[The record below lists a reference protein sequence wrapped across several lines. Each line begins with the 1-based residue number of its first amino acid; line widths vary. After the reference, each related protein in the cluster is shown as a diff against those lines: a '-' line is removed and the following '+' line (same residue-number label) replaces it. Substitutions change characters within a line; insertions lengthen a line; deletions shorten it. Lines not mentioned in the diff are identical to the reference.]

1 MGAIYCTCQDNTLDN
16 NELKAEKKPSKFFNF
31 KKIFLNKSETNISEN
46 INQNNNLS
54 KIMFLQSIIRGHE
67 TRSKKINN
75 NQKPETLIKLN
86 NDNDNYNNFNSVKS
100 TYNEDQSQGTFIEKN
115 IFSKNKIE
123 NNKQYSLINLNP
135 HLSKSL
141 SLINEQSEEQFSELL
156 VSIFI

>member
-54 KIMFLQSIIRGHE
+54 KIMFLQSIIRSHE

-86 NDNDNYNNFNSVKS
+86 NDNFYFFD
-100 TYNEDQSQGTFIEKN
+100 FIDH
-115 IFSKNKIE
+115 FR
-123 NNKQYSLINLNP
+123 
-135 HLSKSL
+135 KSL
-141 SLINEQSEEQFSELL
+141 NTCLLKDKTMELTTR
-156 VSIFI
+156 